1 MCYGPRATDSRMET
15 LYQLDTADQARVTY
29 LRRRGTA
36 DRGHTPL
43 LLIHGAA
50 SNMTRWSEFVERT
63 ALTAEHDIIRLDLRG
78 HGRSLYR
85 GRVALEIWCD
95 DIAAVLRQEGHRR
108 AILAGHCL
116 GANVAM
122 MFAAR
127 YPHQTHGVVLVEPML
142 HQALI
147 GTLRRLSRLAM
158 PVKALLAIIMLL
170 NRLGIYRRHLAALD
184 LYELDQTFRA
194 RLSEPG
200 GDRALVRRYASP
212 WQDLKTMPS
221 AIFLQDLL
229 EVIRPLPLDMIRG
242 PFLALL
248 STGHTFVDPEIT
260 AALLSGLPQGEI
272 HALDAKHWI
281 PTEQPQAMRHLIE
294 AWVTTVTA

>member
-1 MCYGPRATDSRMET
+1 MGSRMET
-15 LYQLDTADQARVTY
+15 LYQLNTADHTRVTY
-29 LRRRGTA
+29 LCRRGAA
-36 DRGHTPL
+36 DREHTPL

-50 SNMTRWSEFVERT
+50 SNMTRWSEFAGQT
-63 ALTAEHDIIRLDLRG
+63 ALTAMHDIIRLDLRG

-95 DIAAVLRQEGHRR
+95 DIAAVLAQEGHQRV
-108 AILAGHCL
+108 ILVGHCL

-122 MFAAR
+122 MFASR

-147 GTLRRLSRLAM
+147 GILRSLSRLVT
-158 PVKALLAIIMLL
+158 PVMALIAIIRLL
-170 NRLGIYRRHLAALD
+170 NRLGIYRRHLATLD
-184 LYELDQTFRA
+184 LYELDKTYRA
-194 RLSEPG
+194 QLDEPG
-200 GDRALVRRYASP
+200 GDQALVRRYASP

-229 EVIRPLPLDMIRG
+229 EVIRPLPLDEIRA

-248 STGHTFVDPEIT
+248 SSGHTFVDPEIT
-260 AALLSGLPQGEI
+260 AALLSDLAQGEI
-272 HALDAKHWI
+272 HTLDAKHWI
-281 PTEQPQAMRHLIE
+281 PTEQPQAMRQLIE
-294 AWVTTVTA
+294 TWVAAVTA

>member
-1 MCYGPRATDSRMET
+1 MET
-15 LYQLDTADQARVTY
+15 LYQLNTADHVRVTY
-29 LRRRGTA
+29 LCRRGSA

-50 SNMTRWSEFVERT
+50 SNMTRWSEFMERT
-63 ALTAEHDIIRLDLRG
+63 ALTARYDIIRLDLRG

-85 GRVALEIWCD
+85 GRVGLEIWCD
-95 DIAAVLRQEGHRR
+95 DIASVLRQEGHQR

-122 MFAAR
+122 MFAVR
-127 YPHQTHGVVLVEPML
+127 HPHLTHGVVLVEPML
-142 HQALI
+142 HRALI
-147 GTLRRLSRLAM
+147 GTLRRLSRLVM
-158 PVKALLAIIMLL
+158 PIKALIAVILLL

-184 LYELDQTFRA
+184 LYELDKTFRA

-200 GDRALVRRYASP
+200 GDQALVRRYASP

-229 EVIRPLPLDMIRG
+229 EVIRPLPLDKIRA

-248 STGHTFVDPEIT
+248 STGRTFVDPEIT

-281 PTEQPQAMRHLIE
+281 PTEQPDAMRALIE
-294 AWVTTVTA
+294 SWVTTVTA